1 MRAIVAAK
9 SAETNAPFV
18 SPADM
23 GTQLLRAFLFVCAAA
38 ATAIAVEPGE
48 GHAWVLIDDKDS
60 TRMSGNMDD
69 AVRARAAAGH
79 GPALWA
85 RRDGKEWVIRDAKTL
100 ARVRA
105 LFAPIDELEHKMQ
118 PLSTQQEAWGKQ
130 MQQLSRDPERNSSEM
145 SRLGK
150 QMGALGRQMG
160 TLGRQIGDVARAA
173 EEKMLGIV
181 DEARANG
188 LAKEAP

>member
-1 MRAIVAAK
+1 
-9 SAETNAPFV
+9 
-18 SPADM
+18 M

-38 ATAIAVEPGE
+38 ATAIAVEPGDE
-48 GHAWVLIDDKDS
+48 AHAWVLLGDKDDVH
-60 TRMSGNMDD
+60 MSGNTDD
-69 AVRARAAAGH
+69 VDRARAAAGD

-85 RRDGKEWVIRDAKTL
+85 RRDGKAWVIRDAKVL

-105 LFAPIDELEHKMQ
+105 LFAPIDPLERKMK
-118 PLSTQQEAWGKQ
+118 PLNAQQQAWGEE
-130 MQQLSRDPERNSSEM
+130 MQKLSRDPERNHVEM

-150 QMGALGRQMG
+150 QMGAVGKQMG
-160 TLGRQIGDVARAA
+160 ELRRQIGSIARAA
-173 EEKMLGIV
+173 EEKIAGIV